1 MIDDSKPGQKLG
13 SFTLASADDFSYKD
27 PIDGR
32 WAQSAARFTV
42 IRTVMQGHAGWTGPE
57 MALTLLSCRCPVHG

>member
-32 WAQSAARFTV
+32 WAQSAARFHSCSHCYA
-42 IRTVMQGHAGWTGPE
+42 R
-57 MALTLLSCRCPVHG
+57 SCRLD